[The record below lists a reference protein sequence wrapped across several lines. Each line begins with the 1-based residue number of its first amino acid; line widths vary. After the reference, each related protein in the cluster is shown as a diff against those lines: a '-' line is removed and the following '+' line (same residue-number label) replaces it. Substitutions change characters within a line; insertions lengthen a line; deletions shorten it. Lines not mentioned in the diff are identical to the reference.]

1 MARSSL
7 QKKILAQYRSFLK
20 ISWSNPSLK
29 DHIKTEFRKYSD
41 NIPRS
46 DFLHIE
52 HMLRRGD
59 KQLKMLKDE
68 GVDGIRYVGKNKVVD
83 R

>member
-7 QKKILAQYRSFLK
+7 QKKILAQYRSFMK
-20 ISWSNPSLK
+20 ISWNNPSLK
-29 DHIKTEFRKYSD
+29 EHIRREFRKYGDS
-41 NIPRS
+41 IPRS

-52 HMLRRGD
+52 HILRRGE
-59 KQLKMLKDE
+59 KQLKMLRKE
-68 GVDGIRYVGKNKVVD
+68 GVDNVHYVGKKNDD